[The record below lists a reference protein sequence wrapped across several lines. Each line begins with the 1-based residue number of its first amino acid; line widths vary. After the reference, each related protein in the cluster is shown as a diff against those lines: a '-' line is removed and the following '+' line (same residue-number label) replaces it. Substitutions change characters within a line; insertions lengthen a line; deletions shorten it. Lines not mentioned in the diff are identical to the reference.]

1 MSLSRNKKK
10 LCREIWMSE
19 TCWMCQILTF
29 LPVLSCACDP
39 PLPPSTQSFSSPP
52 VKPLL
57 SSSRRSPKKA
67 PEVGEHYF
75 KWHQHG
81 SRSRVMTRV
90 WNFSVPQH
98 HPNTL
103 PPRARKRGSTRVR
116 KSLSSPATSSPRC
129 PRQRTRCHLTP
140 TARCAS
146 CQTTPS
152 RGSGTSSWGR
162 TASGRRPRASSPSWL
177 VPFKEVVPNVTCSF
191 VWS

>member
-10 LCREIWMSE
+10 LCGEIWTSE
-19 TCWMCQILTF
+19 TCLMCPILIF
-29 LPVLSCACDP
+29 LLVLSYACDP
-39 PLPPSTQSFSSPP
+39 PTPPTQSFSSPP

-75 KWHQHG
+75 NGHQRG
-81 SRSRVMTRV
+81 SKSWTMTRV
-90 WNFSVPQH
+90 WNFSVPQR

-103 PPRARKRGSTRVR
+103 PWRARKRGSTLVR
-116 KSLSSPATSSPRC
+116 KSLSRRATSSPRC

-140 TARCAS
+140 TAKCAS

-162 TASGRRPRASSPSWL
+162 TTSGRRPGASSPSRL
-177 VPFKEVVPNVTCSF
+177 VSLKEVVPNVTCSF
-191 VWS
+191 V

>member
-10 LCREIWMSE
+10 LCGEIWMSE
-19 TCWMCQILTF
+19 TCLMCQILIF
-29 LPVLSCACDP
+29 LHVLSCACDP
-39 PLPPSTQSFSSPP
+39 PTQTFSSPP

-75 KWHQHG
+75 NRHHHG
-81 SRSRVMTRV
+81 SKSWMMTRV

-103 PPRARKRGSTRVR
+103 PWRARKRGSTLVR

-129 PRQRTRCHLTP
+129 PQQRTRCHLTP
-140 TARCAS
+140 TAKCAS

-162 TASGRRPRASSPSWL
+162 TTSGRRPGASSPSWL
-177 VPFKEVVPNVTCSF
+177 VSLKEVVPNVTCSF
-191 VWS
+191 V